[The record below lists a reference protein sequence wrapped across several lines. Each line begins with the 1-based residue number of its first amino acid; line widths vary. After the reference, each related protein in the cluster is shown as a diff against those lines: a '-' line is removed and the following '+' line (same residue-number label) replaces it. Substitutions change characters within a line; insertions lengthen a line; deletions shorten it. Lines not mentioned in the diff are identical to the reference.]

1 MEIQQIFDTFLQT
14 MKEKEIVLNYFQVR
28 KKGKIILDWGRM
40 PQKTRLNTWS
50 VSKSFISVA
59 AGIAIEEG
67 LISLEEKICD
77 SFTEYLPK
85 NPSENLL
92 QLTVRNL
99 LTMTTGLD
107 SPLFFGDDL
116 ERYTTQDWIR
126 YFFHQNFTCKPG
138 EKFLYCNFN
147 TYILSC
153 LIEKKT
159 GIDMMEYLK
168 PRLFTPLKI
177 LNPDWT
183 RCPMGH
189 IYAANGLYLTIDE
202 FGNFGQ
208 MILDGGV
215 FEGKRIV
222 SKEYLNMACSN
233 QLPPDWK
240 TKYGFQ
246 FWINRDEK
254 SFRADG
260 KFGQF
265 IMILPQK
272 DMVVSVQSLDSKN
285 VLKELWESF
294 ILKLGV

>member
-1 MEIQQIFDTFLQT
+1 
-14 MKEKEIVLNYFQVR
+14 
-28 KKGKIILDWGRM
+28 
-40 PQKTRLNTWS
+40 
-50 VSKSFISVA
+50 
-59 AGIAIEEG
+59 
-67 LISLEEKICD
+67 
-77 SFTEYLPK
+77 
-85 NPSENLL
+85 
-92 QLTVRNL
+92 
-99 LTMTTGLD
+99 
-107 SPLFFGDDL
+107 
-116 ERYTTQDWIR
+116 
-126 YFFHQNFTCKPG
+126 
-138 EKFLYCNFN
+138 
-147 TYILSC
+147 
-153 LIEKKT
+153 
-159 GIDMMEYLK
+159 MMEYLK